1 MGLFGKVSDF
11 VMYFCSALA
20 DGTPWSLYIHCGS
33 VTVLIVSTSVHT
45 AWSWVLGGCP
55 LLPVHRADCTIGECC
70 WLEMMMTYG
79 KLLTKTFH

>member
-55 LLPVHRADCTIGECC
+55 LLPVHRADSTTGECC

-79 KLLTKTFH
+79 KLLTKTVY